1 MKKILLIIT
10 IITLSTITVNAKT
23 RVVRE
28 CKVVQNCDG
37 YVTVLHPNGDVYD
50 FYAHNN
56 KSYKKD
62 TVIKVSFNELKFD
75 KEHFT
80 INFAT
85 PIAVK

>member
-1 MKKILLIIT
+1 MKKTILVIA

-23 RVVRE
+23 CVVRK
-28 CKVVQNCDG
+28 CKVVQNCDN
-37 YVTVLHPNGDVYD
+37 YVTVLHPNGDMYD
-50 FYAHNN
+50 FYAHNS

-80 INFAT
+80 VNFAT